1 MRRRNWK
8 VESEVRTTRETH
20 PPRKSI
26 LSYCFLFS
34 AKTQKENGNRTML
47 ERERERDI
55 HSKVS

>member
-1 MRRRNWK
+1 

-20 PPRKSI
+20 PPRKII

-47 ERERERDI
+47 GRERERERERDI
-55 HSKVS
+55 PSKVY